1 VITPGPAR
9 RRPTQR
15 MRAQNPRAHG
25 SQTQSQPT
33 GAGRCPVVAVPGLG
47 LSLRASR
54 RVLDRLPNPGAVVE
68 LPAFGLPA
76 SPTATLH
83 PADLA
88 ALLLRRIDD
97 LQLAHSVLLGHSA
110 SCQIVA
116 HAAARAPD
124 RIRAL
129 ILVGPTTDPRAGTW
143 PALAGRWLRTA
154 SWERP
159 WQVPLLLRDYRRTGL
174 HSMARGMNT
183 ARFDRIDRT
192 LAGVRCPV
200 LIVRGRR
207 DRIAPRQW
215 ADDLAA
221 CPGHGSAQTLPGG
234 AHMLPLTHPR
244 ELAGCI
250 GAFLGTVLDHD
261 SG

>member
-1 VITPGPAR
+1 
-9 RRPTQR
+9 
-15 MRAQNPRAHG
+15 
-25 SQTQSQPT
+25 
-33 GAGRCPVVAVPGLG
+33 VVAVPGLG
-47 LSLRASR
+47 LSR
-54 RVLDRLPNPGAVVE
+54 RTAQRTLDRLPNPGTVVE

-76 SPTATLH
+76 PPTATLH

-88 ALLLRRIDD
+88 EQLLRRIDKPR
-97 LQLAHSVLLGHSA
+97 LAHPVLLGHSA

-124 RIRAL
+124 RVRAL
-129 ILVGPTTDPRAGTW
+129 ILVGPTTDPKAAAW

-154 SWERP
+154 GWERP

-174 HSMARGMNT
+174 RTMARGMNT
-183 ARFDRIDRT
+183 TQSDRIDHT
-192 LAGVRCPV
+192 LVGVRCPV
-200 LIVRGRR
+200 LVIRGRH

-221 CPGHGSAQTLPGG
+221 RPGLGSAQTLPGG

-250 GAFLGTVLDHD
+250 SAFLRTVLGHESD
-261 SG
+261 